1 MNLVLLGAPGA
12 GKGTQAKRIVQ
23 QFGVTQLSTGDMLRA
38 EASSGTAIGKQADEI
53 MKAGQLVPD
62 EIIIGLIDSRLDRED
77 CRRGFILD
85 GFPRTLAQATAL
97 DAMLASKHLKLDKVI
112 SIEVDDEAMVE
123 RISGRY
129 TCARCSEG
137 YHDRFKQP
145 KVEGVC
151 DVCGSTE
158 FVRRADDNAET
169 VRQRLK
175 AYHSQTEPIIAYYDK
190 QALVRRVDG
199 MRAID
204 EVTEE
209 VVAALRD
216 GTRID

>member
-12 GKGTQAKRIVQ
+12 GKGTQAKRIVHE
-23 QFGVTQLSTGDMLRA
+23 FGIVQLSTGDMLRA
-38 EASSGTAIGKQADEI
+38 EVSSGTAIGKQADEI

-62 EIIIGLIDSRLDRED
+62 DVIIGLIDSRLNSED

-85 GFPRTLAQATAL
+85 GFPRTLAQAIAL
-97 DAMLASKHLKLDKVI
+97 DAMLASKRLELDKVI

-129 TCARCSEG
+129 TCARCGEG

-145 KVEGVC
+145 KVQGVC

-169 VRQRLK
+169 VRQRLNS
-175 AYHSQTEPIIAYYDK
+175 YHSQTEPIIAYYDK
-190 QALVRRVDG
+190 QALVRRIDG

-209 VVAALRD
+209 IVAALRD